1 MSVKD
6 PLSSYYGRMRKTINK
21 VSKLDTN
28 NIDIELNRL
37 ERMNIPE
44 YEKRIVKENL
54 YGKLSTYK
62 KKLLFSHFG
71 DALPMATPTIAP
83 VAAVAAPVAVVAAP
97 TPVAPTLA
105 PPVPVAPVPVA
116 PVPVAP
122 VPVAPVATPQQPTQL
137 AGSIPMGGGYA
148 TSAGAVAAAAN
159 ALAQVGAALTAQ
171 NAVSGNSGFGNGF
184 GNGWQYNTRKSNTR
198 KSNTRKSNTRKSNT
212 RKNKS

>member
-122 VPVAPVATPQQPTQL
+122 VATPQQPTQL

-171 NAVSGNSGFGNGF
+171 NAVSGNSGFGSGF
-184 GNGWQYNTRKSNTR
+184 GSRWQCNTRKSNTR